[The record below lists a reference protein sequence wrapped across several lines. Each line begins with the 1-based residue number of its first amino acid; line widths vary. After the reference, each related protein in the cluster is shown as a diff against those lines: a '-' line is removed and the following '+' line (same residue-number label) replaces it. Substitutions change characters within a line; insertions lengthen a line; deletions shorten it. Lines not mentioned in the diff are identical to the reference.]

1 MLMVESDLPG
11 AAALDELERAE
22 AACRVAGATDVV
34 RAADAQ
40 EADWLRQARRAAH
53 YALERLGEVRM
64 EDVGVPRARVPDM
77 LRAIEA
83 IAAKH
88 EVRIGTFGH
97 AGDGNLHPDLVLERD
112 DPRGE
117 ATTDAVRADLY
128 RAALSLGGTV
138 TGEHGIG
145 VARRDWLEVQR
156 GADAVRV
163 MRAIKTALDPLG
175 ILNPGRVV

>member
-1 MLMVESDLPG
+1 MSSSGRRPP
-11 AAALDELERAE
+11 AASPAPR
-22 AACRVAGATDVV
+22 DVV

-128 RAALSLGGTV
+128 RAALALGGTV

-156 GADAVRV
+156 GADAVR
-163 MRAIKTALDPLG
+163 
-175 ILNPGRVV
+175 